1 MAKEFLK
8 NLFESKQDYLRNSLQ
23 DLQLPK
29 DALKIERAVSEY
41 LNKLWRRGNSPWIT
55 PCY

>member
-29 DALKIERAVSEY
+29 DALNLTSSMSHP
-41 LNKLWRRGNSPWIT
+41 N
-55 PCY
+55 

>member
-29 DALKIERAVSEY
+29 DALNLTSSMRHP
-41 LNKLWRRGNSPWIT
+41 N
-55 PCY
+55 